1 MIQLPTLFQIIKE
14 KDNYAQFSIEGLYP
28 GYGVTIGNAL
38 RRVLLSS
45 MEGAAVLEVKIK
57 GVEHEF
63 STIPGVLED
72 VINICL
78 NLKKLRFKIYTDE
91 PQKATLQAKGK
102 KEIKGG
108 DFEIPSQLELVNKD
122 LHIAT
127 LTSKDARLEMEILVG
142 KGIGYEPVE
151 ERKKGKVEIGKIL
164 LDAVYTPIKR
174 VSYKVE
180 NMRVGKRTDFDR
192 LLLEI
197 ETDGNISPKESLLKA
212 IEILVNHYQFL
223 RENLQA
229 FKRNEEKKEYFKEK
243 PGEVKEEKNQDFLK
257 IKVEDLDISNR
268 SKNALLNAHLKTVG
282 GILRKKEE
290 DLLAIEGFGKKGI
303 EELKR
308 VLKKME
314 LELKQ

>member
-197 ETDGNISPKESLLKA
+197 ETDGTISPKESLLKA

-257 IKVEDLDISNR
+257 IKVEDLNISNR

-308 VLKKME
+308 VLKKMK
-314 LELKQ
+314 LELK